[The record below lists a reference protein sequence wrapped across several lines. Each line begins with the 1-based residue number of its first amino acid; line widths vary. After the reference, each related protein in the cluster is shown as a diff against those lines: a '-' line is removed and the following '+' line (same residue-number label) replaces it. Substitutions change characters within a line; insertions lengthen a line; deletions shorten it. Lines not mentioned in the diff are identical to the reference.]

1 MKSLGRSQGCGTSQE
16 TPVTMIAPRL
26 FHMMLFFGH
35 PLLVK
40 RDFLQAMDSL
50 ESIMGNNKG
59 HGNLIMVELNPNILV
74 WHVQRMHSAW
84 CKVYDVNC
92 LLHSV
97 HWALSSVQCPVSSV
111 HCTLLQIVESLPRL
125 WCDQQW
131 SRGAAWLRDHLVV
144 FAWLYGANSEVIL
157 VTYQT

>member
-26 FHMMLFFGH
+26 FHMISFFGH
-35 PLLVK
+35 PFLVK
-40 RDFLQAMDSL
+40 RDFLQPMDSL
-50 ESIMGNNKG
+50 GSIMGNNKG

-84 CKVYDVNC
+84 CKVCDVNC

-97 HWALSSVQCPVSSV
+97 HWALSTVQWYKQWKVCPD
-111 HCTLLQIVESLPRL
+111 C
-125 WCDQQW
+125 
-131 SRGAAWLRDHLVV
+131 G
-144 FAWLYGANSEVIL
+144 
-157 VTYQT
+157 VTNRPL